1 MLLKKFTI
9 HRYKS
14 FLTEQSIDIEKG
26 ITRIVGKNE
35 SGKTALL
42 ESLAKTNYFED
53 NKNFK
58 FDKTM
63 DYPRGQLA
71 SVQDDNPKAVTC
83 EYEISESTIKRIEA
97 DLGHGVLPNK
107 SVSITTQYDNSQI
120 ISNFVTSFESF
131 MTFISAKYHL
141 KDEEKDSIKGSKT
154 IDDLHQAISDK
165 EGLEELNKFI
175 TGIMESPN
183 SAKSN
188 WSNKLNSYIYFN
200 YIVPELPK
208 YWYFSDY
215 FNMPCR
221 INIQDFCNNN
231 ASQSFT
237 EEEYNLAKALFEL
250 SGLKANDLLDESNF
264 EEYKAKLEATSNSIT
279 DDMFEYWSTNS
290 SLEIRFDIEHTPSNV
305 RYLNI
310 RVYNQKH
317 RVTLPL
323 RNRSKGFV
331 WFFSFLV
338 WFSKIQGSSSTKYIL
353 LLDEP
358 GLSLHASAQKDLLRF
373 INDKLAPNYQ
383 VIFTTHSPFMIDST
397 KLNEV
402 RTVYDTQDRKI
413 GSIISDA
420 LEEKDSDTLF
430 PLQAALG
437 YTIAQ
442 NLYVSEKNLL
452 VEGISDLVYLSHFS
466 LILNNLSRIG
476 LNESITIVPVGGADK
491 IATFISLMRGN
502 KLNTVCLLDTF
513 SDQSAKARLDKM
525 VTEKLISDKKIIFYH
540 EILKSS
546 FADIEDMFEIKE
558 YLALYNGAFNLDIH
572 ENQIDKSKPIM
583 NQLRRLNDGKSF
595 NHYAPANYMAK
606 NIEAITFSDNTL
618 KNFENLFIEINKL
631 LC

>member
-1 MLLKKFTI
+1 MLLKRVTI

-53 NKNFK
+53 NSNFE

-83 EYEISESTIKRIEA
+83 EYEISESTVKRIEE
-97 DLGHGVLPNK
+97 DLGTGVLMNK
-107 SVSITTQYDNSQI
+107 SVSITVQYDNSKI
-120 ISNFVTSFESF
+120 IQNFDINFESF
-131 MTFISAKYHL
+131 VTFISEKYHL
-141 KDEEKDSIKGSKT
+141 KDEEKELIKGNKS
-154 IDDLHQAISDK
+154 IDGLYQAISGQ
-165 EGLEELNKFI
+165 EGLEELSKFI
-175 TGIMESPN
+175 TKIIENPK
-183 SAKSN
+183 SAKAN
-188 WSNKLNSYIYFN
+188 WSDKLQSYIYYN
-200 YIVPELPK
+200 YIDPELPK

-221 INIQDFCNNN
+221 INLQDFCNNN
-231 ASQSFT
+231 ANQSLT
-237 EEEYNLAKALFEL
+237 GEEYDLAKALFRL
-250 SGLKANDLLDESNF
+250 SGLNARDLLDESNF

-290 SLEIRFDIEHTPSNV
+290 SLEIKFDIEHSPSNI

-338 WFSKIQGSSSTKYIL
+338 WFSKIQGSSSTRYIL

-358 GLSLHASAQKDLLRF
+358 GLSLHASAQNDLLRF

-413 GSIISDA
+413 GSVISDA

-466 LILNNLSRIG
+466 LILNSLNRVG

-502 KLNTVCLLDTF
+502 KLQTVCLLDTF

-540 EILKSS
+540 DILGST

-558 YLALYNGAFNLDIH
+558 YLALYNGAFEQNIQED
-572 ENQIDKSKPIM
+572 QIDKSKPIM
-583 NQLRRLNDGKSF
+583 NQLKRLNNNNSF

-606 NIEAITFSDNTL
+606 KIESLTFSDTTL
-618 KNFENLFIEINKL
+618 TNFENLFVRINKL
-631 LC
+631 L